1 MRLFVQVIFV
11 TSLSFLLSCGGGGT
25 TDASSDGAAG
35 SGASGSSSDI
45 CGEVADSSEVVAEAG
60 GFSVTQLEWDA
71 ELLSIPA
78 RARARYDNDK
88 GRQDIAERVLLN
100 KAMFAEADK
109 MGLLDDPKVVM
120 SARRAA
126 EKAYITALLAQVES
140 SAADDAAV
148 DAYYQ
153 ENIDKYSRP
162 MVRARHILVKD
173 EALAADLSAQLEAGG
188 DFAAAGPHRTQHAH
202 TSSGK
207 AAGEGDGQGGGGSSK
222 SKGGELPWAT
232 RDRWVPEFADA
243 AFSLEPGQRS
253 AAVQSKFGYHII
265 EVLEKREVQ
274 PLEEVRPGIERVL
287 TRNAVRDFRDGVK
300 TELGIG
306 KTPASRARPP
316 AGAGTTGGSPEKLE
330 KLEKPEKPGKEDAP
344 EGGK

>member
-173 EALAADLSAQLEAGG
+173 EALAADLRAQLEAGG
-188 DFAAAGPHRTQHAH
+188 DFAARAREHSDDRG
-202 TSSGK
+202 
-207 AAGEGDGQGGGGSSK
+207 SK